1 VPSHTP
7 EDKDQSDILELKQK
21 ITDAA
26 STIYE
31 AKGRQASV
39 EEIAKAAG
47 ISVPVTYQYLKKPSD
62 IMLLIMENLHHQFAA
77 AFGQALEDSDLDPKE
92 KLRTAIRLYFRV
104 VDKQRSKV
112 VLVYRSSLD
121 LNQEGRKFIMER
133 ECAVVEVFRRIL
145 DEGVARDIF
154 RVMDTDLM
162 AFNINML
169 GHMWALKSWHFKR
182 QGAKLDEYMGQQ
194 MDLIM
199 NMVKP

>member
-1 VPSHTP
+1 MANRTP
-7 EDKDQSDILELKQK
+7 DDKDQSDIRELKQK
-21 ITDAA
+21 IIDAA

-31 AKGRQASV
+31 SKGRQATA

-47 ISVPVTYQYLKKPSD
+47 ISVPVTYQYVKKPSD

-77 AFGQALEDSDLDPKE
+77 AFGQALEDRDLEPKE

-104 VDKQRSKV
+104 VDQQRSKV

-121 LNQEGRKFIMER
+121 LNQEGRRFIMER
-133 ECAVVEVFRRIL
+133 ECAVADVFQRIL
-145 DEGVARDIF
+145 DEGVAAGVF
-154 RVMDTDLM
+154 RVMDTDIM

-169 GHMWALKSWHFKR
+169 GHMWALKSWHFKWR
-182 QGAKLDEYMGQQ
+182 GTKLDEYVGQQ

>member
-1 VPSHTP
+1 MANRTP
-7 EDKDQSDILELKQK
+7 DDKDQSDILELKQK
-21 ITDAA
+21 IIDAS

-31 AKGRQASV
+31 SKGRQATA

-47 ISVPVTYQYLKKPSD
+47 ISVPVTYQYLKKPAD

-77 AFGQALEDSDLDPKE
+77 AFGQALENGDLDPKE
-92 KLRTAIRLYFRV
+92 KLRTAIRIYFRV
-104 VDKQRSKV
+104 VDQQRSKV

-133 ECAVVEVFRRIL
+133 ECAVADVFRRIL
-145 DEGVARDIF
+145 DEGVAKQVF

-169 GHMWALKSWHFKR
+169 GHMWALKSWHFSWR
-182 QGAKLDEYMGQQ
+182 GTKLDEYVNQQ